1 VERRRPTKRPGWH
14 SLSPAYR
21 AEDRARA
28 IDWIRS
34 AIATVH
40 AARMIYAGGPKF
52 LLLSSL
58 PYAPGTQLF
67 FLARRDRK
75 EAVFR
80 PVETIISG
88 VVVVAAV
95 IDTCALAVATISI
108 RPLAA
113 PGEVK
118 DIDTQPPND
127 MEASMYTRL
136 VCGALIAGTLAAIA
150 PPRLSVA
157 QSNDQGGSARE
168 NVAPRTTP
176 HKHRHWRHLG
186 GRHPHYGSRRVRTH
200 VPDNSG
206 RQPAN

>member
-1 VERRRPTKRPGWH
+1 VERRGPTKRLGRH
-14 SLSPAYR
+14 CLIPAYR
-21 AEDRARA
+21 AEDRARTV
-28 IDWIRS
+28 DWIRS

-40 AARMIYAGGPKF
+40 ATSMIHAGGPKF

-58 PYAPGTQLF
+58 LYAPGTLLF
-67 FLARRDRK
+67 FIARRERK

-80 PVETIISG
+80 PVENDHIWCSRGRRSDWHMRARSRHDFDPTASHPG
-88 VVVVAAV
+88 V
-95 IDTCALAVATISI
+95 D
-108 RPLAA
+108 
-113 PGEVK
+113 K
-118 DIDTQPPND
+118 DIDTQPPN

-136 VCGALIAGTLAAIA
+136 VCRALIAGTLAAIA